1 MMQTLPEQLGL
12 RILIQL
18 AQIIGSKNEPPKT
31 ATLTAKPAMKSEQ
44 QRILANNEKAYR
56 AI

>member
-1 MMQTLPEQLGL
+1 MMQTLPEQLGM

-31 ATLTAKPAMKSEQ
+31 ANVGSDATWVNQKVIEYKNISSHL
-44 QRILANNEKAYR
+44 L
-56 AI
+56 